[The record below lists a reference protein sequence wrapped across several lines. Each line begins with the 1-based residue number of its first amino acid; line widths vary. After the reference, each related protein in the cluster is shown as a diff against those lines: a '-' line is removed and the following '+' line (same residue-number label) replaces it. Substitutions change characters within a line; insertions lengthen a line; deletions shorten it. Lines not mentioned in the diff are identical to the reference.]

1 MVAELLGII
10 ALSFG
15 LFFCGVG
22 VLGVMRMPD
31 IYTRLHASGK
41 VATLGLFGLLVGTA
55 ILLPG
60 ASLKLLAL
68 GLFMLVTSPLTS
80 HAIAASEHRRKEVL
94 EELIEMQQP
103 EEKIDMASVD
113 VSGYLSRSDVKD
125 VIEAHLRSMRA
136 DENKKEDDS
145 S

>member
-1 MVAELLGII
+1 MVAEFVGII

-41 VATLGLFGLLVGTA
+41 VATLGLLGVLVGTA
-55 ILLPG
+55 ILMP
-60 ASLKLLAL
+60 ATSLKLLAL
-68 GLFMLVTSPLTS
+68 GLFMLVTSPLTT

-94 EELIEMQQP
+94 EELIEMQ
-103 EEKIDMASVD
+103 EAEDTIDIESVD
-113 VSGYLSRSDVKD
+113 VSGYLSRSAVKD
-125 VIEAHLRSMRA
+125 VIEAQQRSRQS
-136 DENKKEDDS
+136 EEKNGDDS
-145 S
+145 